1 VTVYALTIY
10 FAVAQDYAAARSY
23 TTDLKKIRAAAGVTA
38 YAKEIV
44 KANRDKCDCEK
55 LLAYK
60 EAVCALVNYAN
71 EIASGKYTGGYGAPW
86 QMIYVFDQ
94 NPATNV
100 VCEGYTKA
108 FQYLCDMTE
117 FADENFVC
125 RIVEGTLNDGNGA
138 QSHMW
143 NIVTLHGQ
151 SYLVDLTNC
160 DSGTIGENGELFLAG
175 SAKTGIT
182 GKYSIA
188 LACGVTLTYQCSAN
202 TLALYDSKAL
212 AVATQNY
219 AYSEHTILRQ
229 ESE

>member
-1 VTVYALTIY
+1 
-10 FAVAQDYAAARSY
+10 
-23 TTDLKKIRAAAGVTA
+23 
-38 YAKEIV
+38 
-44 KANRDKCDCEK
+44 
-55 LLAYK
+55 
-60 EAVCALVNYAN
+60 
-71 EIASGKYTGGYGAPW
+71 
-86 QMIYVFDQ
+86 MIYVFDQ

-117 FADENFVC
+117 FADEKFVC

-219 AYSEHTILRQ
+219 AYSEHTRLLQ
-229 ESE
+229 QSK